1 MEFSTFIIAAVVAIL
16 VWYFKNFHESYM
28 AALKL
33 PGPRALPIIGNALMF
48 LGKSPP
54 DLLKTLEGLSK
65 KYGPIVRIMVGPQV
79 QVLLTDPNDLEVVLS
94 SQKLIDKS
102 DEYSFIE
109 HWLGTGLLIATGN
122 KWFTRRKVITP
133 TFHFKI
139 LEQFVE
145 TFDKHSNI
153 FVKNLAK
160 FKGQP
165 FDIYPQITLC
175 AVRSNFRAKW

>member
-1 MEFSTFIIAAVVAIL
+1 MEFSTFLIAVVVAI
-16 VWYFKNFHESYM
+16 VIYYFKNFHESYM
-28 AALKL
+28 KAIKL
-33 PGPRALPIIGNALMF
+33 PGPRALPIIGNTLMF

-54 DLLKTLEGLSK
+54 NLLKTLEGLSK
-65 KYGPIVRIMVGPQV
+65 KYGTVVRIMVGPQV
-79 QVLLTDPNDLEVVLS
+79 QVLMTDPKDLEVILG

-109 HWLGTGLLIATGN
+109 QWLGSGLLISTGQ

-145 TFDKHSNI
+145 IFDKHSKI
-153 FVKNLAK
+153 FVEKLAR

-175 AVRSNFRAKW
+175 AVRLKFRLN